1 MTLEEAIK
9 NMEQVIDFSCDEDI
23 AKHNQKWRTLK
34 SYKILRKIQL

>member
-23 AKHNQKWRTLK
+23 AKHNQKNGVP
-34 SYKILRKIQL
+34 